1 MGWAVANYDYAANQP
16 NQLSLERGDRVAIIN
31 KAGESRGWWKGQIHG
46 RVGVRLF
53 VRLLACKQVENAQ
66 VKRSKVC
73 LRTIYLAAEFYF
85 VAVYLFFML
94 MLDFAKH

>member
-46 RVGVRLF
+46 RVGVTWL
-53 VRLLACKQVENAQ
+53 VEGTDTRAG
-66 VKRSKVC
+66 RCPSVC
-73 LRTIYLAAEFYF
+73 ASVSMQAG
-85 VAVYLFFML
+85 
-94 MLDFAKH
+94 